1 LATSAAAGR
10 RDGGP
15 IVVVKRGADGALA
28 SRAGHPL
35 VHVPA
40 MPVDPIDTT
49 GAGDS
54 FDAGFLR
61 SWLDGAGIADSLE
74 FAAACGA
81 LSTLSVGGVDG
92 QPTFTEA
99 AAAVASWRAAR
110 GHPG

>member
-1 LATSAAAGR
+1 
-10 RDGGP
+10 
-15 IVVVKRGADGALA
+15 VVVKRGADGALA
-28 SRAGHPL
+28 RQAGDPP
-35 VHVPA
+35 VQVPA

-61 SWLDGAGIADSLE
+61 SWLDGASIADSLE

-92 QPTFTEA
+92 QPTFAEA
-99 AAAVASWRAAR
+99 AAAVATWRVAR
-110 GHPG
+110 GHPR

>member
-1 LATSAAAGR
+1 
-10 RDGGP
+10 
-15 IVVVKRGADGALA
+15 
-28 SRAGHPL
+28 
-35 VHVPA
+35 

-61 SWLDGAGIADSLE
+61 SWLDGASIADSLE

-92 QPTFTEA
+92 QPTFAEA
-99 AAAVASWRAAR
+99 AAAVASWRVSRGRAR
-110 GHPG
+110 